1 MCHTATTEW
10 QLAFCQMKSVHVS
23 AEVLTHH
30 YYRELPLSR
39 DPGGQNKVLLKT
51 QGTNAR
57 DDEVNYTITQPAI

>member
-30 YYRELPLSR
+30 DYRELPLSR

-51 QGTNAR
+51 RRTNAR
-57 DDEVNYTITQPAI
+57 DDEVSYTQTQQSI